1 MSNKK
6 ILIIVTIIIALVV
19 LVWLFVKNNQPEAG
33 QTAPTAQQ
41 IDSFFPVGALK
52 QIVGQVTNIGNQL
65 TETVQDLGF
74 SEEEPM
80 ESSPFIKISDEP
92 VADYGFININDTST
106 LFFVDQASGNFYL
119 YQNGEKNR
127 LTNKTIPRI
136 KGVEVAGNKVV
147 LKTLNEDGG
156 LVFYL
161 TQISSTSSPE
171 LSLKELESNI
181 IEIIASPDQKQFF
194 KLLQLDN
201 GVVGYLTDLNLKN
214 KTKVFES
221 PLNEWVIDWP
231 SVNFITTTSKSS
243 SGINGSSYLID
254 IKSGK
259 PKTLVSNQPGLMV
272 KAYSADKIF
281 FSTSQNN
288 NNGSFIKNDKVTTD
302 INLKTMADK
311 CNWDKDGIYVTCAVP
326 NALPG
331 TIPDDWYQGKIT
343 FNDSFWDISPTS
355 GEVYYLFEDL
365 DKKSPKIDA
374 LNLKGFGNLIY
385 FINKLDGSLWV
396 LNP

>member
-1 MSNKK
+1 V
-6 ILIIVTIIIALVV
+6 I
-19 LVWLFVKNNQPEAG
+19 LVWLVIKNDSTPAN
-33 QTAPTAQQ
+33 QTATTQQ
-41 IDSFFPVGALK
+41 TQSFFPVGALK
-52 QIVGQVTNIGNQL
+52 EIVSQVTNIGDQL

-74 SEEEPM
+74 GEDEPA
-80 ESSPFIKISDEP
+80 EQGPFMKISDEP
-92 VADYGFININDTST
+92 VADYGFINLNGTST

-119 YQNGEKNR
+119 YQNGEKSR

-136 KGVEVAGNKVV
+136 KGVAVAGNKIV

-156 LVFYL
+156 LIFYL

-221 PLNEWVIDWP
+221 PLSEWVIDWP
-231 SVNFITTTSKSS
+231 SLNFITTTSKPS
-243 SGINGSSYLID
+243 SGISGSSYLID
-254 IKSGK
+254 TKTGKSR
-259 PKTLVSNQPGLMV
+259 TLISNQPGLMV
-272 KAYSADKIF
+272 KAYSIDKML
-281 FSTSQNN
+281 FSTNQNN
-288 NNGSFIKNDKVTTD
+288 KTSSFTKNKDVITN
-302 INLKTMADK
+302 INLKTLADK
-311 CNWDKDGIYVTCAVP
+311 CTWDKNGIYATCAVP
-326 NALPG
+326 NSLTG
-331 TIPDDWYQGKIT
+331 TIPDDWYQGRIS

-355 GEVYYLFEDL
+355 GEVYSLFEDL
-365 DKKSPKIDA
+365 NKKSPKIDA
-374 LNLKGFGNLIY
+374 FNLKEDGNLIY
-385 FINKLDGSLWV
+385 FTNKLDGSLWV